1 MKQVMTGNTAAAW
14 GVRLARVDVIA
25 TYPITPQTTIMEK
38 LAEWVEKGEFPAQ
51 YIQTE
56 SEHSSLAACIAA
68 ASVGARTYT
77 ATSSHGLALMH
88 ELLLWASGA
97 RLPVVLTD
105 VNRALAPPWNI
116 WTDHIDTVAERD
128 TGCLQLYCESNQ
140 EVLDM
145 MLFAYRVAEDRQVL
159 LPMMVIEDAFVLSHT
174 SEIVDVPS
182 QEIVDQYLPK
192 FEPEFR
198 LDPSEP
204 FGLGSVAMPDQFME
218 FRYRASLAMDRAP
231 EVIRKALGEFERAFG
246 RSYGGLI
253 EEYRCED
260 AEVALVVAGSAAS
273 TAKAV
278 ADELRREGHRVGVA
292 RLRVFRPFPVE
303 EIRALGKRISTLG
316 VLERAYAFGPNG
328 AFTTEIKGALLGL
341 LAPPRVKNYIAGLGG
356 RDIRPEEIRRMFL
369 DLERVSQAGLD
380 REVEWVGVQG
390 LRWAEG
396 IP

>member
-1 MKQVMTGNTAAAW
+1 MKKVMTGNTAAAW
-14 GVRLARVDVIA
+14 GARLSRVDVIA
-25 TYPITPQTTIMEK
+25 TYPITPQTMIMEK

-88 ELLLWASGA
+88 ELLFWAAGA

-145 MLFAYRVAEDRQVL
+145 MPLAYRVAEDRRVL
-159 LPMMVIEDAFVLSHT
+159 LPMMVVLDAFVLSHT
-174 SEIVDVPS
+174 SEVVDIPS
-182 QEIVDQYLPK
+182 QGLVDQFLPK
-192 FEPEFR
+192 FSPEFT
-198 LDPSEP
+198 LDPSKP
-204 FGLGSVAMPDQFME
+204 VALGSVAMPDQFME

-231 EVIRKALGEFERAFG
+231 TVIREALREFEQLFG
-246 RSYGGLI
+246 RSYGGLV

-260 AEVALVVAGSAAS
+260 AGVVLVVAGSAAS

-278 ADELRREGHRVGVA
+278 ADELRAEGHKVGVA

-303 EIRALGKRISTLG
+303 ELRALGRRVGTLG

-328 AFTTEIKGALLGL
+328 AFTTELKGALFGL
-341 LAPPRVKNYIAGLGG
+341 PDPPRVKNYIAGLGG
-356 RDIRPEEIRRMFL
+356 RDIVPQEIRRMFL
-369 DLERVSQAGLD
+369 DLERVESRGLD
-380 REVEWVGVQG
+380 REVEWVGVHG
-390 LRWAEG
+390 LPWAEG